1 MSNQPAPGPDRPL
14 TAADVAELVALL
26 RRDEAAAVPWPRFT
40 AELLA
45 LYEPPLRSKATA
57 VKMAR
62 VLNMAAEAGAETTAD
77 LTPALVARFVAARP
91 ASESPNTTHTLLGY
105 LRAACNHAAA
115 EGYLKASPFD
125 RRKRWV
131 RRVTPKVPRVHS
143 MAEIARV
150 LALAERDCDR
160 KAGHAQSAGWASW
173 RARRLHALLAVVAY
187 TGLRRNEALFLR
199 VDDVLLDEQML
210 LIRSS
215 RSRRT
220 KTEDSA
226 QPVPMPA
233 ALVEIVRAWLPY
245 LAVPDDQPELAA
257 ALKPRGFLPAD
268 NPAGLADPGWLI
280 PNISRTGPWTGGSTG
295 HDPCERLKALGK
307 RAGVPGLTFQSL
319 RHSWA
324 THAERWG
331 LSDAQIQRVM
341 RHSNARTQWH
351 YRHAEANN
359 LRAMVAG
366 IGFGPEPGSNQDQAG
381 RGGEPS

>member
-105 LRAACNHAAA
+105 LRTACNHAAA

-125 RRKRWV
+125 RRNNWV

-220 KTEDSA
+220 KTED
-226 QPVPMPA
+226 MH
-233 ALVEIVRAWLPY
+233 
-245 LAVPDDQPELAA
+245 
-257 ALKPRGFLPAD
+257 
-268 NPAGLADPGWLI
+268 NPCPCPPHWWRSCGPGCPTW
-280 PNISRTGPWTGGSTG
+280 PSRTINPSWRPRSSPGASCPPTTPPAWPIPGGSFPTSPG
-295 HDPCERLKALGK
+295 
-307 RAGVPGLTFQSL
+307 PGL
-319 RHSWA
+319 
-324 THAERWG
+324 G
-331 LSDAQIQRVM
+331 PGG
-341 RHSNARTQWH
+341 ARDTT
-351 YRHAEANN
+351 RANGSRPSASGPGF
-359 LRAMVAG
+359 RA
-366 IGFGPEPGSNQDQAG
+366 
-381 RGGEPS
+381 